1 MNIYFKNQSDKKIIL
16 TLNGICYALPKMGDE
31 IYSVDSN
38 EVSLSLT
45 TEDEYSFETFSQKR
59 GMTLYHRFIT
69 VAHYNFI
76 IEKDSEISLKTE
88 TAKGDRF
95 ESYQRVV
102 ASLKGDFLPEAR
114 YTVKN
119 ENLVKAKLTQD
130 KKKLKEYEN
139 KMDKAGRVLN
149 LGMKIDDI
157 FADICLAVLAVIII
171 GVVIMAFIAFP
182 IPTAVVVGILAL
194 ICTLGWKFLKKAF
207 ALLTKILDRLFDKHG
222 DKIND
227 AITNCKN
234 MPEGLYKDESSYFE
248 NEYISAVFK
257 FSRERKQ

>member
-31 IYSVDSN
+31 IYSVDN
-38 EVSLSLT
+38 KEVSLSLT

-69 VAHYNFI
+69 VAHYDFI

-102 ASLKGDFLPEAR
+102 ASLKGGFLPEAR
-114 YTVKN
+114 YSVKN
-119 ENLVKAKLTQD
+119 ENLVKAKFTQD
-130 KKKLKEYEN
+130 KKNLNAYEK
-139 KMDKAGRVLN
+139 KMDKVGKVLDV
-149 LGMKIDDI
+149 GMKIDDI
-157 FADICLAVLAVIII
+157 FANICLAVLAIII
-171 GVVIMAFIAFP
+171 VGAVIVSFIAFP

-194 ICTLGWKFLKKAF
+194 ICALGWKFLKKAF
-207 ALLTKILDRLFDKHG
+207 VLLTKILDRLFDKHG
-222 DKIND
+222 DKID
-227 AITNCKN
+227 EAFTNCKN
-234 MPEGLYKDESSYFE
+234 MPEDLYKDESSYFE

-257 FSRERKQ
+257 FSTKKK

>member
-31 IYSVDSN
+31 IYFVDGN

-45 TEDEYSFETFSQKR
+45 TEDEYSFETFSEKR

-69 VAHYNFI
+69 VAHYDFI

-102 ASLKGDFLPEAR
+102 ASLKSDFLPEAR

-119 ENLVKAKLTQD
+119 ENLVKAKFAQD
-130 KKKLKEYEN
+130 KKKLNEYEN
-139 KMDKAGRVLN
+139 KMDKAGKVLN

-157 FADICLAVLAVIII
+157 FANICLAVLAIII
-171 GVVIMAFIAFP
+171 VGAAVLAFIAFP
-182 IPTAVVVGILAL
+182 VPTAIVVGILAL
-194 ICTLGWKFLKKAF
+194 ICVLGWKTLKKF
-207 ALLTKILDRLFDKHG
+207 FTLFTKILDRLFDKHA
-222 DKIND
+222 DKIDD

-234 MPEGLYKDESSYFE
+234 MPEGLYKDESSYFD

-257 FSRERKQ
+257 FSTKKK